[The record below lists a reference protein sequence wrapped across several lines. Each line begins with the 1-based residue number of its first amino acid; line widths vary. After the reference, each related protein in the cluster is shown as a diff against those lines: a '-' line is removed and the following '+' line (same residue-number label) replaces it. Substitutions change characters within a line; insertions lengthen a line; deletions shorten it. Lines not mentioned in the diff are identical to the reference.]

1 MNDIVLIAIKEEA
14 PELAALPH
22 VFCTG
27 VGKVNAALSAA
38 RLIEKHRPKRVWNFG
53 TAGGITVGSGIHL
66 CTHFVQRDMDV
77 GPLGFLPGQ
86 TPYEQHIILSLGEG
100 GLTCSSGDSFVTD
113 PKLQIPAD
121 IVDMEAYALAKA
133 CTSTGTAFACYK
145 FISDRADDSS
155 SSEWSADVLEGEL
168 ASVDILKANG
178 LA

>member
-14 PELAALPH
+14 PHLATLPH

-27 VGKVNAALSAA
+27 VGKVNAALTAA

-77 GPLGFLPGQ
+77 APLGFSLGQ
-86 TPYEQHIILSLGEG
+86 TPYEEHIILALGEG

-113 PKLQIPAD
+113 PNLGIPAD
-121 IVDMEAYALAKA
+121 LVDMEAYALAKA
-133 CTSTGTAFACYK
+133 CTHTSTLFNCYK
-145 FISDRADDSS
+145 FISDRADDGSHS
-155 SSEWSADVLEGEL
+155 DWSENVHKGETAYLE
-168 ASVDILKANG
+168 ILREHG

>member
-1 MNDIVLIAIKEEA
+1 MNDIVLIAIKDEA
-14 PELAALPH
+14 PDLAQLPH

-27 VGKVNAALSAA
+27 VGKVNAALAAA
-38 RLIEKHRPKRVWNFG
+38 RLIEKHKPRRVWNFG
-53 TAGGITVGSGIHL
+53 TGGGITVGSGLHR

-77 GPLGFLPGQ
+77 APLGFSPGQ
-86 TPYEQHIILSLGEG
+86 TPYEEHIILAVGDG

-113 PKLQIPAD
+113 PNLGIPAD

-133 CTSTGTAFACYK
+133 CHSTGTLFHCYK

-155 SSEWSADVLEGEL
+155 SAEWSANVHRGETAYLDVLR
-168 ASVDILKANG
+168 AHG